1 MHTLWYI
8 WIDYFWASL
17 KGNGPE
23 ALVQT
28 ATYAAIVIAVYPPLR
43 KWLTREEREAAAEL
57 HRKMDHIIFHHP
69 DIPPLPPVAQTDA
82 SVKA

>member
-28 ATYAAIVIAVYPPLR
+28 VAYAAIALAIYPPLR
-43 KWLTREEREAAAEL
+43 KWLTREERAAAAEL
-57 HRKMDHIIFHHP
+57 HRKMDHIIHHHP
-69 DIPPLPPVAQTDA
+69 DIPDLPPPTQSDG
-82 SVKA
+82 SVRA

>member
-1 MHTLWYI
+1 MHVLWYI

-28 ATYAAIVIAVYPPLR
+28 VAYAAIALAIYPPLR

-69 DIPPLPPVAQTDA
+69 DRPPLPPVAQTDA